1 MKKRLLLPLLCL
13 FSTLAHADSALT
25 EASIRALYADIAA
38 AASQRDVEGTL
49 GYMSEDVRI
58 HIAAPKG
65 SIELDADKYRQ
76 LLTQGW
82 SGLDSYRMEVAIE
95 SIEIAADGQSAT
107 VKDSTQETLS
117 LNGQEM
123 STGMQETASL
133 RLIDGEPKIVRI
145 EATIQP

>member
-1 MKKRLLLPLLCL
+1 MKKLALSLLCL
-13 FSTLAHADSALT
+13 FAPFVHADPTLTENSIRNLYEQVAAAATQRDIDATLAH
-25 EASIRALYADIAA
+25 
-38 AASQRDVEGTL
+38 
-49 GYMSEDVRI
+49 MSDDVRI
-58 HIAAPKG
+58 HISAAKG

-76 LLTQGW
+76 LLKQGW

-107 VKDSTQETLS
+107 VKDSTKETLS
-117 LNGQEM
+117 MQGHEM
-123 STGMQETASL
+123 SSGMQETASL